1 MTLLLY
7 LFIMGP
13 IFIGLLQYITNK
25 PFFKWVAMTMQ
36 LCFIFIIIALLKV
49 PNLEFMLLDTPP
61 PYGMMLRLDGIA
73 KIFLLLN
80 NFLFFSLTLFSSK
93 KKYMDRLFTF
103 LFLSLQGLIN
113 GLFLSTDIFNVYI
126 LIEVATV
133 TVSIL
138 IMYKKD
144 KQSMYDGMLYL
155 TVNMIAMTFFLFGIG
170 ILYKTVGVLDF
181 DGIKERIAQ
190 LENTKSLN
198 LSFAFMFT
206 GVSLKAAVLPL
217 FSWLPKA
224 HGTASAPS
232 IVSAILS
239 GIFVKIGIYLLLR
252 IQFIYSS
259 AIDIN
264 DLLLAIGYLTAIAGF
279 IFAIAQ
285 TDIKLILAY
294 HTISQVGLILIGFGG
309 NAINQMG
316 GLYHIMG
323 HGVFKALFFIIAGVL
338 IYRFETRKIGD
349 MRGLWWIS
357 KPLSIFLLVAIL
369 SITGAPFFSG
379 GFSKYFI
386 AYGRYNWTERFLLQ
400 LINWGT
406 MVSFIKFM
414 LLIFRKPDRVVNFF
428 KIRKTEWS
436 AITILALTCLLLG
449 TGGTFVNTQLL
460 NQELM
465 LSFWAQLSKIPSYLL
480 NYAICF
486 FIYFTFI
493 KNSTTLKKLRKVELS
508 FNSINIAIV
517 SFFIFTIAYLNM
529 Q

>member
-7 LFIMGP
+7 AFVIAP
-13 IFIGLLQYITNK
+13 IFIGLLGYIFNRT
-25 PFFKWVAMTMQ
+25 FFKWLAMVMQ
-36 LCFIFIIIALLKV
+36 LGFILITIALLRA
-49 PNLEFMLLDTPP
+49 PHMELMLLDIPP
-61 PYGMMLRLDGIA
+61 PFGMKLKLDEIS
-73 KIFLLLN
+73 KVFILLN
-80 NFLFFSLTLFSSK
+80 NFLFFSLMLFSSK

-126 LIEVATV
+126 LIEVATI

-181 DGIKERIAQ
+181 ETIKDKIMLIDEP
-190 LENTKSLN
+190 KYLN
-198 LSFAFMFT
+198 LSFAFLFT

-232 IVSAILS
+232 IVSAVLS

-252 IQFIYSS
+252 IQFMYSS
-259 AIDIN
+259 AIDVVPLIS
-264 DLLLAIGYLTAIAGF
+264 AIGYLTAIAGF

-294 HTISQVGLILIGFGG
+294 HTISQVGLMLIGFGG
-309 NAINQMG
+309 NNINQMG
-316 GLYHIMG
+316 GLYHVLS
-323 HGVFKALFFIIAGVL
+323 HGVFKSLFFIIAGVL

-349 MRGLWWIS
+349 MRGLWWLS
-357 KPLSIFLLVAIL
+357 KPLSVILLVAVF

-386 AYGRYNWTERFLLQ
+386 AYGRYNWTELFLLQ
-400 LINWGT
+400 LINLGT
-406 MVSFIKFM
+406 MTSFIKFI
-414 LLIFRKPDRVVNFF
+414 LLIFKRPTHEVNFF
-428 KIRKTEWS
+428 KIRKTEFT
-436 AITILALTCLLLG
+436 ALITLALTCVLLG
-449 TGGTFVNTQLL
+449 TGGSFINVNLL
-460 NQELM
+460 NQDLV
-465 LSFWAQLSKIPSYLL
+465 LSFSKQISKLPSYLL
-480 NYAICF
+480 SYSFCF
-486 FIYFTFI
+486 IIYFTLI
-493 KNSTTLKKLRKVELS
+493 KNNVLLKKLRKVELS

-529 Q
+529 N

>member
-7 LFIMGP
+7 AFVMGP

-25 PFFKWVAMTMQ
+25 SIFKWLALGVQ
-36 LCFIFIIIALLKV
+36 FCFIITLILFLKM
-49 PNLEFMLLDTPP
+49 PTMEFMLLDTPP
-61 PYGMMLRLDGIA
+61 PFGMKLRLDEIS
-73 KIFLLLN
+73 KVFLLLN

-126 LIEVATV
+126 LIEVATI

-144 KQSMYDGMLYL
+144 KQAMYDGMMYL

-181 DGIKERIAQ
+181 DSIRENIQ
-190 LENTKSLN
+190 LIENTKTLN

-232 IVSAILS
+232 IVSGILS

-252 IQFIYSS
+252 ILFIYSS
-259 AIDIN
+259 AIDISE
-264 DLLLAIGYLTAIAGF
+264 LLLIIGYLTAIAGF
-279 IFAIAQ
+279 LFAIAQ

-294 HTISQVGLILIGFGG
+294 HTVSQVGLILIGFGG
-309 NAINQMG
+309 NSINQMG
-316 GLYHIMG
+316 GLYHVLS

-338 IYRFETRKIGD
+338 IYRFETRKISD
-349 MRGLWWIS
+349 MNGLWWIS
-357 KPLSIFLLVAIL
+357 KPLSILLLVAIL

-386 AYGRYNWTERFLLQ
+386 AYGRTNGLERFLLQ

-406 MVSFIKFM
+406 MVSFVKFI
-414 LLIFRKPDRVVNFF
+414 LLIFKRTDSKVDFF
-428 KIRKTEWS
+428 RIRKTEWT
-436 AITILALTCLLLG
+436 AITLLATCSILLG
-449 TGGTFVNTQLL
+449 TGGSFINTYLL
-460 NQELM
+460 NQDLI
-465 LSFWAQLSKIPSYLL
+465 LSPITQLSKIPSYLI
-480 NYAICF
+480 NYLLCF
-486 FIYFTFI
+486 IVYFTLV
-493 KNSTTLKKLRKVELS
+493 KNNVLFKKLRTVELS

-517 SFFIFTIAYLNM
+517 SFFIFTIAYLNIP
-529 Q
+529 